1 MPVHNARGAGEEA
14 GYDHRLVFPWHFVA
28 VPALPGHAG
37 GLPVLTPSALR
48 DMPPAHTP
56 IEPRAK
62 EQFTGVIAQK
72 PSSPSHPKLMGGAMN
87 TVEHCHG

>member
-1 MPVHNARGAGEEA
+1 
-14 GYDHRLVFPWHFVA
+14 
-28 VPALPGHAG
+28 
-37 GLPVLTPSALR
+37 VLTPSALR